1 MLPDI
6 HNVPYTL
13 VHLQL
18 RRTRNTNDD
27 REFADDAPFEDD
39 AELEDEMDYDQD
51 DDAPVED
58 AMESEHYN
66 SPASHN
72 ESSMGDA
79 RGLSQHLSND
89 SYYYPQFDV

>member
-1 MLPDI
+1 VLPDI
-6 HNVPYTL
+6 PNVPYAL

-18 RRTRNTNDD
+18 RRTQNTNDD
-27 REFADDAPFEDD
+27 REFADDAP
-39 AELEDEMDYDQD
+39 LEDEMDYDQD

-66 SPASHN
+66 SAASHN
-72 ESSMGDA
+72 ESSMDDA

-89 SYYYPQFDV
+89 TYYYPQFDV